1 MVIETM
7 KYSSLLLASVWLLL
21 FGHLD
26 AAPCELR
33 KLTGSSAEVSVLGLV
48 MGNYPH
54 YGAAGMEQAAAQLGK
69 ANASWDIAFASEFY
83 QLQSKTGTATPGD
96 FLVGEN
102 SAYTELLADSS
113 QWGQAYFYEGVLQMI
128 GADFEA
134 AVGHF
139 QTAELTGG
147 LSSDCK
153 LVDYRLIAQYFSQYG
168 SSVPIFSGF
177 NNGFYNFACDSLRLK
192 RAAPDPIIYERL
204 VNSVM
209 DFIMLSQ
216 QPEPYMEILGDL
228 LSQHPDKVTA
238 NWFPAII
245 YHRLAFDLPAQENR
259 LKEKAIFALEA
270 PRTARQRFDNYQ
282 FVQLG
287 ERLQEDLTLA
297 EESWKSYEG
306 EEKAAVEGGKSV
318 EELLREKF
326 GAAEGGLLLMRE
338 NEAGAL
344 PSVIREADRRMA
356 EDLGQQ
362 RKFAGKVDL
371 KKVKGEQKFNY
382 YAIVM
387 IAVVIG
393 SIIFI
398 WRQLKKNAR

>member
-7 KYSSLLLASVWLLL
+7 KYTSLLLASIWLLL
-21 FGHLD
+21 LGRLE

-33 KLTGSSAEVSVLGLV
+33 GLAGASAEVSVLGLV

-54 YGAAGMEQAAAQLGK
+54 YGAAAMDQAAAQVSTP
-69 ANASWDIAFASEFY
+69 ATSWEMAFASEFY
-83 QLQSKTGTATPGD
+83 QLQGEGSPKKGAV
-96 FLVGEN
+96 LLSEVGPY
-102 SAYTELLADSS
+102 ADLLADSS
-113 QWGQAYFYEGVLQMI
+113 QWGTGYFYEGVLQML
-128 GADFEA
+128 GANFDA

-139 QTAELTGG
+139 NDAEIAGG
-147 LSSDCK
+147 LSSGCK
-153 LVDYRLIAQYFSQYG
+153 LVDYRLMAQYFDQYG
-168 SSVPIFSGF
+168 ISVPIFSGF

-192 RAAPDPIIYERL
+192 RAAPDPVIYERL
-204 VNSVM
+204 VSSVM
-209 DFIMLSQ
+209 DLVILSQ
-216 QPEPYMEILGDL
+216 QPEPFMEILGDL
-228 LSQHPDKVTA
+228 LSQHPDRVTA

-245 YHRLAFDLPAQENR
+245 YHRLAFDIPAQEKR
-259 LKEKAIFALEA
+259 LKEKSIFALEA
-270 PRTARQRFDNYQ
+270 PRRARQRFDNYQ

-287 ERLQEDLTLA
+287 ERLAEDLNLA
-297 EESWKSYEG
+297 EESWNGYLN
-306 EEKAAVEGGKSV
+306 EEKAAVEAGKRV
-318 EELLREKF
+318 DELLKEKF

-338 NEAGAL
+338 NEPGAL
-344 PSVIREADRRMA
+344 PNVIREADRRTA
-356 EDLGQQ
+356 EQMGEQ

-393 SIIFI
+393 SVIFI